1 MDNSTMSEI
10 LQYAP
15 YIVMVIMFCCNYK
28 IFVTPTALDEKLEK
42 YVLKETYT
50 VAYSEMK
57 SDISE
62 IKNKIDKMYDKIMG
76 ID

>member
-1 MDNSTMSEI
+1 MESNTMSEI

-28 IFVTPTALDEKLEK
+28 IFVTPSALDEKLK
-42 YVLKETYT
+42 DYVLKETYT
-50 VAYSEMK
+50 LAYSEMK

-62 IKNKIDKMYDKIMG
+62 MKTKIDKMYDKIMG
-76 ID
+76 L

>member
-1 MDNSTMSEI
+1 MENNTMSEI

-28 IFVTPTALDEKLEK
+28 IFVTPTALDEKLK
-42 YVLKETYT
+42 DYVLKETYT
-50 VAYSEMK
+50 LAYSEMK